1 MVYGTWVCFVPVQD
15 ELAKQLGQ
23 HHMQVQLLKIGDRLK
38 GMVKVEPDDAE
49 GDMKGDGLGW
59 GEDLEGE
66 AMEEV
71 ELEEEEP
78 KASKASWV
86 WTKEDMQA
94 VKAMAKEGKEKEA
107 EVEVVESAEEEEE
120 EEEDMNEKTNVAKG
134 VGKKGG
140 KQGCGGHR
148 VLAPWAKQKKEKD
161 WVVKVDEWGGKRFN
175 SGWYHYKNQ
184 WYPILVLD

>member
-23 HHMQVQLLKIGDRLK
+23 RHMQVQLLKIGDRLK

-59 GEDLEGE
+59 GEDLEGD

-78 KASKASWV
+78 KASKASWE

-107 EVEVVESAEEEEE
+107 EVEVVESAEEEE
-120 EEEDMNEKTNVAKG
+120 DMNEKTHVAKG

-148 VLAPWAKQKKEKD
+148 VLAPWAKQKKDD